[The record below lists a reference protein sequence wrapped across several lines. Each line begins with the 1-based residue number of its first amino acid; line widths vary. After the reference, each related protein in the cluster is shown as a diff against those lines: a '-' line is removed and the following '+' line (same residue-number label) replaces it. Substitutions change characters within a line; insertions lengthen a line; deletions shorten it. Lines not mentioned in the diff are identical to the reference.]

1 VILIPVII
9 WSWMTMETST
19 ALIFTVYMIPV
30 NLIDNVLRPIIFTRG
45 LKTPM
50 LVIIVGVI
58 GGTLSNGIIGLF
70 VGPIVL
76 AVAWDLLVA
85 FVRENDT
92 GST

>member
-1 VILIPVII
+1 
-9 WSWMTMETST
+9 METWA
-19 ALIFTVYMIPV
+19 ALIFTAYIVPV

-76 AVAWDLLVA
+76 AVTWDLLVA
-85 FVRENDT
+85 FMRNDDVAQT
-92 GST
+92 S

>member
-1 VILIPVII
+1 
-9 WSWMTMETST
+9 METST
-19 ALIFTVYMIPV
+19 AVLFTAYIVPV

-76 AVAWDLLVA
+76 AVIWDLLVA
-85 FVRENDT
+85 FIGEKPA
-92 GST
+92 

>member
-1 VILIPVII
+1 
-9 WSWMTMETST
+9 METWA
-19 ALIFTVYMIPV
+19 ALIFTAYIVPV
-30 NLIDNVLRPIIFTRG
+30 NLVDNLLRPIIFTRG

-76 AVAWDLLVA
+76 AVAWELLVA
-85 FVRENDT
+85 FVRDT
-92 GST
+92 DTVAT

>member
-1 VILIPVII
+1 MNP
-9 WSWMTMETST
+9 
-19 ALIFTVYMIPV
+19 AYMIPV
-30 NLIDNVLRPIIFTRG
+30 NLIDNVLRPIIVARG

-76 AVAWDLLVA
+76 AAAWIC
-85 FVRENDT
+85 
-92 GST
+92 

>member
-1 VILIPVII
+1 
-9 WSWMTMETST
+9 
-19 ALIFTVYMIPV
+19 MIPV

-76 AVAWDLLVA
+76 AVGWDLLVA
-85 FVRENDT
+85 FVRDNE
-92 GST
+92 GRST